1 MELVFATN
9 NAHKLQEISAM
20 AGTFFTIKSLKNI
33 HCFDEIPETGE
44 TLEENALQKARYV
57 HEKFGCNCF
66 ADDTGLEIDALNGA
80 PGVYT
85 ARFAGEGC
93 SFNENME
100 KTLSLLQGKTN
111 RAAKFRTV
119 IVCIIDNKEYLFEGS
134 VSGSIATQKMGDEGF
149 GYDPIFIPEGYEES
163 FAQMPMSEKNKIS
176 HRARACEEF
185 LQFLNKITN

>member
-9 NAHKLQEISAM
+9 NAHKLQEITAM
-20 AGTFFTIKSLKNI
+20 TGKFFTIKSLQDI

-57 HEKFGCNCF
+57 YEKFGCNCF
-66 ADDTGLEIDALNGA
+66 ADDTGLEIEALDGA

-93 SFNENME
+93 SFDDNIE
-100 KTLSLLQGKTN
+100 KTLSLMQGKAN
-111 RAAKFRTV
+111 RTAEFRTV
-119 IVCIIDNKEYLFEGS
+119 IACIIDGEEYLFEGG
-134 VSGSIATQKMGDEGF
+134 VYGTIATHKMGDEGF
-149 GYDPIFIPEGYEES
+149 GYDPIFVPVGYEES

-176 HRARACEEF
+176 HRARAFKEF
-185 LQFLNKITN
+185 MMFLHEITD